1 MRWQIVLGFVAVSAA
16 TVSASCVIVEGDGGD
31 DAGETTMVGD
41 GDGDP
46 GDGDPGDGDPGDGD
60 PGDGDGDGDG
70 EPGDGDGD
78 GDPGDGDGDGDPNC
92 PPGDPDG
99 YFSYEPFEF
108 GGDPRNVDLDWT
120 CTATEVDVSDGLY
133 LLLDCPDATM
143 PITIDISATPS
154 FLPPV
159 FPDDTVHVRYVYEG
173 PWWFN
178 IYLRID
184 VEGYG
189 HLLTMID
196 GDSLLPPDNYAFELP
211 FPIQPVSGLCAP
223 RPDSCGDLERL
234 ALAFEV
240 DGESVEM
247 LDSNYAIVGGDP
259 GTDVWVAHAGHLHD
273 IVCTDTPD
281 EWYRVLIA
289 NTGWE

>member
-1 MRWQIVLGFVAVSAA
+1 MMRWQFASMFVALLSTSV
-16 TVSASCVIVEGDGGD
+16 ASCVVVDGDGGD
-31 DAGETTMVGD
+31 VAGETTAMGD

-46 GDGDPGDGDPGDGD
+46 GDGDGDPGDGDGD

-70 EPGDGDGD
+70 ETGDGDGDSGDGDGDGD
-78 GDPGDGDGDGDPNC
+78 GDPSC
-92 PPGDPDG
+92 PPGDPNV
-99 YFSYEPFEF
+99 YFSHEPFEF
-108 GGDPRNVDLDWT
+108 GVGPDAVDIDWT
-120 CTATEVDVSDGLY
+120 CTATDVDVSDGLD
-133 LLLDCPDATM
+133 LLLDCPDAAM

-159 FPDDTVHVRYVYEG
+159 FPGDTIHVRYAYEG

-184 VEGYG
+184 VDGYG
-189 HLLTMID
+189 HLLTLID
-196 GDSLLPPDNYAFELP
+196 GDSLVPPDNYAFELP
-211 FPIQPVSGLCAP
+211 FPIQPVSGLCP
-223 RPDSCGDLERL
+223 PMPDVCGDLERL
-234 ALAFEV
+234 ALGFQV
-240 DGESVEM
+240 NGEAVEM

-259 GTDVWVAHAGHLHD
+259 GTDVWVEAAGHLHD
-273 IVCTDTPD
+273 INCTDTPD

>member
-1 MRWQIVLGFVAVSAA
+1 MRWRFAIGFVAVALS
-16 TVSASCVIVEGDGGD
+16 TGLASCVVVGGDGGD
-31 DAGETTMVGD
+31 EGGETTMMGD

-46 GDGDPGDGDPGDGD
+46 GDGDGE

-78 GDPGDGDGDGDPNC
+78 GEPNC
-92 PPGDPDG
+92 PPGDPDV
-99 YFSYEPFEF
+99 YFSYAPFEF
-108 GGDPRNVDLDWT
+108 GDDGSDIDLDWT
-120 CTATEVDVSDGLY
+120 CTATEVDVTNGLS
-133 LLLDCPDATM
+133 LLLDCPDAAM

-159 FPDDTVHVRYVYEG
+159 FPGDTIHVRYVFEG

-184 VEGYG
+184 VDGFG

-196 GDSLLPPDNYAFELP
+196 ADSLLPPDNYAFEMP
-211 FPIQPVSGLCAP
+211 FPIQPVSGVCP
-223 RPDSCGDLERL
+223 PTPDVCGNLERL

-240 DGESVEM
+240 NGEAVEM
-247 LDSNYAIVGGDP
+247 LDSSYAIVGGDP
-259 GTDVWVAHAGHLHD
+259 GTEVWVANAGHLHD
-273 IVCTDTPD
+273 INCTDTPY
-281 EWYRVLIA
+281 EWYRVLIT